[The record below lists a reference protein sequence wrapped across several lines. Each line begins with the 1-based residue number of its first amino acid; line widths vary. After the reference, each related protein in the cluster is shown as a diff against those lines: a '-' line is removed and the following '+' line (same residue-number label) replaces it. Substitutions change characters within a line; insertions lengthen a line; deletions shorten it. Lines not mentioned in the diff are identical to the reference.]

1 MAQGAAVHRH
11 HAHTIMASPPF
22 PSFSP
27 KTLPQTLNS
36 TPHQKLPSSTATH
49 RLNVSTKAE
58 LASKSAIQRIT
69 EKLRNLGFID
79 PAEELPGSHDEDS
92 AAPGPGSPGEIFIPS
107 PKSLPV
113 PRIGRSLDSSWTTPD
128 HPVPEPGSGRAFDPV
143 RSARGKR
150 ERKPPAPLLAE
161 IMIPEA
167 ELRRL
172 RTAGIR
178 LDKRL
183 KVGKAG
189 ITEGIV
195 NGIHERWRRSEVLKI
210 KCEDLCR
217 VDMKRTQEILERKTG
232 GLVIW
237 KSGSTIILYRG
248 SNYVYPYFVHDK
260 VPTGELIQDEGTTK
274 PDMSSINKDNS
285 LPEAGGKDVESTPPF
300 RLAGSSLVLGVG
312 SPDKVRFQLPGEL
325 EIVEASDRL
334 LDGLGPRFN
343 DWWGYDPLPID
354 ADLLPAVIPVYRRPF
369 RLLPYGIKPKLT
381 DREMTILRRLSR
393 PLPCHFALGRNRN
406 LQGLAAAIVKLWEKC
421 EIAKI
426 AVKRGVQNTNSELM
440 AEELKLLT
448 GGTLLSR
455 DQEFIVFYRGKDF
468 LPPAVSNAIKD
479 RRKQM
484 LYKEHKLESENIISP
499 AHGAVESGV
508 KHPELVSSTAVLDVK
523 GPAGSKL
530 DDEQRRLDL
539 ARSAIRRMDVR
550 LSMALEKKEEAEMEL
565 VELERK
571 IDSAEPILDREAV
584 TEEERYMLR
593 KLGLRMKAFCVLGV
607 LNSGKMLGLSNWAY
621 LYLPSGRRG
630 VFDGT
635 IENMHLHW
643 KYRELVKII
652 SKDRCIE
659 DVQRTARLLEAESG
673 GILVAVERVN
683 KGYAIIVYR
692 GKNYA
697 RPDNLRPRTLLS
709 KRQAMKRSLEEQ
721 RYKSLKLHVLK
732 LGKNIEK
739 IKDQMASERYAG
751 LMHASEY
758 DEIKPS
764 TSEGKSNSSLDK
776 SEAAAAIGNVKDNM
790 SRMIASDSEDFSET
804 DGEGDASGN
813 ESEDGNSFSPDDAR
827 GTITFDN
834 QRQFNSQVREDPSEW
849 ALSATS
855 TLTDPED
862 NDLDAQNIFRAA
874 PLSNKE
880 RLVLRRQALLMKKRP
895 VLAIVGLKSGRNNV
909 ITGVANAILTHFKKK
924 PLAIVNVKGRAKGT
938 SIRELVFKLEQATG
952 AVLVSQEPNKV
963 ILYRGWGANEEK
975 PGSRSINSKAA
986 KNAGNGGAVSP
997 EVMAAIRFECGLADA
1012 GDAEGPRE

>member
-1 MAQGAAVHRH
+1 MAQRAAVPRH
-11 HAHTIMASPPF
+11 HAHAIMASPPF
-22 PSFSP
+22 PSFFP
-27 KTLPQTLNS
+27 KTLPQSPSNNL
-36 TPHQKLPSSTATH
+36 HQRLPASAAAN

-58 LASKSAIQRIT
+58 LASKTTIQRIT
-69 EKLRNLGFID
+69 EKLRSLGIID
-79 PAEELPGSHDEDS
+79 PTQKIPGSPHEDDS
-92 AAPGPGSPGEIFIPS
+92 EPGPGSPGEIFIPS

-128 HPVPEPGSGRAFDPV
+128 HPVPEPGSGQAFGPV
-143 RSARGKR
+143 RSAGRKR
-150 ERKPPAPLLAE
+150 ERKPPAPLRAE

-172 RTAGIR
+172 RTDGIR
-178 LDKRL
+178 LNKRL
-183 KVGKAG
+183 KVGRAG

-195 NGIHERWRRSEVLKI
+195 NGIHERWRRSEVVKI

-217 VDMKRTQEILERKTG
+217 VNMKKTQEILEMKTG

-237 KSGSTIILYRG
+237 RSGSTIILYRG
-248 SNYVYPYFVHDK
+248 SDYVYPYFVHDNI
-260 VPTGELIQDEGTTK
+260 PTGEIVQDEVTTK
-274 PDMSSINKDNS
+274 PDRRFYREATDKDNLS
-285 LPEAGGKDVESTPPF
+285 PEAGGKEVESTVPF
-300 RLAGSSLVLGVG
+300 RLAGTSLVLGVG
-312 SPDKVRFQLPGEL
+312 SPNKVRFRLPGEL
-325 EIVEASDRL
+325 EVAEASDRL

-354 ADLLPAVIPVYRRPF
+354 ADLLHAVVPGYRKPF

-455 DQEFIVFYRGKDF
+455 DREFIVFYRGKDF
-468 LPPAVSNAIKD
+468 LPPAVSSAIED
-479 RRKQM
+479 RRKNM
-484 LYKEHKLESENIISP
+484 FYKEHKLESGNIVP
-499 AHGAVESGV
+499 LAHDAVDSGV
-508 KHPELVSSTAVLDVK
+508 KHPEAVSSTGILDVN
-523 GPAGSKL
+523 GSAGSKL
-530 DDEQRRLDL
+530 DDEQKKLDPARL
-539 ARSAIRRMDVR
+539 AMKRMDDR
-550 LSMALEKKEEAEMEL
+550 LLLALEKKEAAEWEL
-565 VELERK
+565 VELEK
-571 IDSAEPILDREAV
+571 KLDNAEPILDRESI

-593 KLGLRMKAFCVLGV
+593 KLGLRMKAFCL
-607 LNSGKMLGLSNWAY
+607 L
-621 LYLPSGRRG
+621 GRRG

-643 KYRELVKII
+643 KYRELVKIV
-652 SKDRCIE
+652 SKDRCID
-659 DVQRTARLLEAESG
+659 DVRRTARLLEAESG

-697 RPDNLRPRTLLS
+697 RPDNLRPRSLLN
-709 KRQAMKRSLEEQ
+709 KKQAMKRSLEEQ

-732 LGKNIEK
+732 LGENIEK
-739 IKDQMASERYAG
+739 MKDRLASKRFGG

-764 TSEGKSNSSLDK
+764 KSEDESNYLPDK
-776 SEAAAAIGNVKDNM
+776 SGATAPLNIMKDDM
-790 SRMIASDSEDFSET
+790 SRMISDDEVFSET

-813 ESEDGNSFSPDDAR
+813 ESEDGNSFSLDGGR
-827 GTITFDN
+827 
-834 QRQFNSQVREDPSEW
+834 VREEPSESV
-849 ALSATS
+849 LSVTS
-855 TLTDPED
+855 LLTDPED
-862 NDLDAQNIFRAA
+862 NDLGTGNILRAA

-895 VLAIVGLKSGRNNV
+895 VIAIGRNNV
-909 ITGVANAILTHFKKK
+909 ITGVAKAILTHFKKK
-924 PLAIVNVKGRAKGT
+924 PLAIVNVKGRANGT
-938 SIRELVFKLEQATG
+938 SVRELIFKLEQATG

-986 KNAGNGGAVSP
+986 KEAGDGGAFSP
-997 EVMAAIRFECGLADA
+997 EVMTAIRFECGLADA
-1012 GDAEGPRE
+1012 EGAEDPCE

>member
-1 MAQGAAVHRH
+1 MAQGAAMHRH

-27 KTLPQTLNS
+27 KTLPQALNS

-79 PAEELPGSHDEDS
+79 PAAELPGSHDDDG
-92 AAPGPGSPGEIFIPS
+92 AGPGPGSPGEIFIPS

-195 NGIHERWRRSEVLKI
+195 NGIHERWRRSEVVKI

-260 VPTGELIQDEGTTK
+260 VPTGELIQDEVTTK
-274 PDMSSINKDNS
+274 PDMSFAREAINKDNS

-325 EIVEASDRL
+325 EVVEASDRL

-354 ADLLPAVIPVYRRPF
+354 ADLLPALIPGYRRPF

-455 DQEFIVFYRGKDF
+455 DREFIVFYRGKDF

-479 RRKQM
+479 RRKHM
-484 LYKEHKLESENIISP
+484 LYEEHKLESENIISP
-499 AHGAVESGV
+499 PHGAVESGV

-539 ARSAIRRMDVR
+539 ARSAMRRMDVR
-550 LSMALEKKEEAEMEL
+550 LSMAVEKKEEAEREL
-565 VELERK
+565 VELESK

-593 KLGLRMKAFCVLGV
+593 KLGLRMKAFCVL
-607 LNSGKMLGLSNWAY
+607 
-621 LYLPSGRRG
+621 GRRG

-659 DVQRTARLLEAESG
+659 DVQRTARILEAESG

-692 GKNYA
+692 GKNYV

-709 KRQAMKRSLEEQ
+709 KRQAMKRSIEEQ
-721 RYKSLKLHVLK
+721 RYSSLKLHVLK

-751 LMHASEY
+751 LMHASKY
-758 DEIKPS
+758 GEIKPS
-764 TSEGKSNSSLDK
+764 TTEGKSNSSLDK
-776 SEAAAAIGNVKDNM
+776 SEASAAIDNVKDNM

-813 ESEDGNSFSPDDAR
+813 ESGDGDSSSPDDAR
-827 GTITFDN
+827 ATLAFDN
-834 QRQFNSQVREDPSEW
+834 QRQFNSQVREDPSELVLG
-849 ALSATS
+849 AAS

-862 NDLDAQNIFRAA
+862 NDLDARNIFRAA

-880 RLVLRRQALLMKKRP
+880 RLLLRRQALLMKKRP
-895 VLAIVGLKSGRNNV
+895 VLAIGRNNV

-1012 GDAEGPRE
+1012 EDAEGTLE

>member
-1 MAQGAAVHRH
+1 MAQGAAMHRH

-27 KTLPQTLNS
+27 KTLPQALNS

-79 PAEELPGSHDEDS
+79 PAAELPGSHDDDG
-92 AAPGPGSPGEIFIPS
+92 AGPGPGSPGEIFIPS

-195 NGIHERWRRSEVLKI
+195 NGIHERWRRSEVVKI

-260 VPTGELIQDEGTTK
+260 VPTGELIQDEVTTK
-274 PDMSSINKDNS
+274 PDMSFAREAINKDNS

-325 EIVEASDRL
+325 EVVEASDRL

-354 ADLLPAVIPVYRRPF
+354 ADLLPALIPGYRRPF

-455 DQEFIVFYRGKDF
+455 DREFIVFYRGKDF

-479 RRKQM
+479 RRKHM
-484 LYKEHKLESENIISP
+484 LYEEHKLESENIISP
-499 AHGAVESGV
+499 PHGAVESGV

-539 ARSAIRRMDVR
+539 ARSAMRRMDVR
-550 LSMALEKKEEAEMEL
+550 LSMAVEKKEEAEREL
-565 VELERK
+565 VELESK

-593 KLGLRMKAFCVLGV
+593 KLGLRMKAFCVL
-607 LNSGKMLGLSNWAY
+607 
-621 LYLPSGRRG
+621 GRRG

-659 DVQRTARLLEAESG
+659 DVQRTARILEAESG

-692 GKNYA
+692 GKNYV

-709 KRQAMKRSLEEQ
+709 KRQAMKRSIEEQ
-721 RYKSLKLHVLK
+721 RYSSLKLHVLK

-751 LMHASEY
+751 LMHASKY
-758 DEIKPS
+758 GEIKPS
-764 TSEGKSNSSLDK
+764 TTEGKSNSSLDK
-776 SEAAAAIGNVKDNM
+776 SEASAAIDNVKDNM

-813 ESEDGNSFSPDDAR
+813 ESGDGDSSSPDDAR
-827 GTITFDN
+827 FPLQATLAFDN
-834 QRQFNSQVREDPSEW
+834 QRQFNSQVREDPSELVLG
-849 ALSATS
+849 AAS

-862 NDLDAQNIFRAA
+862 NDLDARNIFRAA

-880 RLVLRRQALLMKKRP
+880 RLLLRRQALLMKKRP
-895 VLAIVGLKSGRNNV
+895 VLAIGRNNV

-1012 GDAEGPRE
+1012 EDAEGTLE

>member
-1 MAQGAAVHRH
+1 MAQGAAMHRH

-27 KTLPQTLNS
+27 KTLPQALNS

-79 PAEELPGSHDEDS
+79 PAAELPGSHDDDG
-92 AAPGPGSPGEIFIPS
+92 AGPGPGSPGEIFIPS

-195 NGIHERWRRSEVLKI
+195 NGIHERWRRSEVVKI

-260 VPTGELIQDEGTTK
+260 VPTGELIQDEVTTK
-274 PDMSSINKDNS
+274 PDMSFAREAINKDNS

-325 EIVEASDRL
+325 EVVEASDRL

-354 ADLLPAVIPVYRRPF
+354 ADLLPALIPGYRRPF

-455 DQEFIVFYRGKDF
+455 DREFIVFYRGKDF

-479 RRKQM
+479 RRKHM
-484 LYKEHKLESENIISP
+484 LYEEHKLEI
-499 AHGAVESGV
+499 
-508 KHPELVSSTAVLDVK
+508 LDVK

-539 ARSAIRRMDVR
+539 ARSAMRRMDVR
-550 LSMALEKKEEAEMEL
+550 LSMAVEKKEEAEREL
-565 VELERK
+565 VELESK

-593 KLGLRMKAFCVLGV
+593 KLGLRMKAFCVL
-607 LNSGKMLGLSNWAY
+607 
-621 LYLPSGRRG
+621 GRRG

-659 DVQRTARLLEAESG
+659 DVQRTARILEAESG

-692 GKNYA
+692 GKNYV

-709 KRQAMKRSLEEQ
+709 KRQAMKRSIEEQ
-721 RYKSLKLHVLK
+721 RYSSLKLHVLK

-751 LMHASEY
+751 LMHASKY
-758 DEIKPS
+758 GEIKPS
-764 TSEGKSNSSLDK
+764 TTEGKSNSSLDK
-776 SEAAAAIGNVKDNM
+776 SEASAAIDNVKDNM

-813 ESEDGNSFSPDDAR
+813 ESGDGDSSSPDDAR
-827 GTITFDN
+827 FPLQATLAFDN
-834 QRQFNSQVREDPSEW
+834 QRQFNSQVREDPSELVLG
-849 ALSATS
+849 AAS

-862 NDLDAQNIFRAA
+862 NDLDARNIFRAA

-880 RLVLRRQALLMKKRP
+880 RLLLRRQALLMKKRP
-895 VLAIVGLKSGRNNV
+895 VLAIGRNNV

-1012 GDAEGPRE
+1012 EDAEGTLE